1 MQSRWFLAAPAAFL
15 LAVGAYG
22 ASDGKAEQ
30 ELIKLT
36 NEVLRAEVQKDVPA
50 MERLMTDDFTHTHAD
65 GKFEKKADYINDIK
79 TGLRNYEVLDPSDMQ
94 IRVHGNSAVI
104 IGHVH
109 IKNVYEGKRGDTQNS
124 VMMAWVQEQGKWRIA
139 GWATTR
145 GPQPAATEAK

>member
-1 MQSRWFLAAPAAFL
+1 MTEILILAAAAFL
-15 LAVGAYG
+15 LAGGAYG

-36 NEVLRAEVQKDVPA
+36 NEVLRAEGQKDVPA